1 MPDAVL
7 DVLAFKLVRTT
18 LRIVA
23 RVNDYD
29 VRIGKVKGSYVWHKH
44 DETDEFYMVLEGELS
59 IGIREDDGERFV
71 HLGPHDVFVV
81 PKGIEHR
88 PTSLDGASVLLL
100 EPAGTLSTG
109 DYRGDIPSHIDSTIG
124 HRA

>member
-29 VRIGKVKGSYVWHKH
+29 VRIGKVKGSYDSPGSRRHLIASDRDALNVAAISSSGAPYSGVCRRGCCSW
-44 DETDEFYMVLEGELS
+44 T
-59 IGIREDDGERFV
+59 IRV
-71 HLGPHDVFVV
+71 S
-81 PKGIEHR
+81 
-88 PTSLDGASVLLL
+88 PTSTMHQERS
-100 EPAGTLSTG
+100 
-109 DYRGDIPSHIDSTIG
+109 
-124 HRA
+124 